1 MTEFDRYVEIQNRM
15 QEQLALSRFWHRDEV
30 MNVLLQIL
38 VDVAQEEVRVLEA
51 VLQSR
56 TLQ

>member
-15 QEQLALSRFWHRDEV
+15 ADRLTGCPDREV
-30 MNVLLQIL
+30 IMNLLLQVL

-51 VLQSR
+51 ALQSR